1 MCDMSDME
9 RVLAWLDTAWYHTVC
24 RLPFLPCFG
33 ATVDVDDDVA
43 YDVDVDVVVEHE
55 GGGVVVHL
63 DIDRSWHQTVCRL
76 LSLSSQCFSN
86 TAFEL
91 MFRKRIGRNCIHETY
106 VGVDFERKDSRRR
119 YSWFD
124 PD

>member
-1 MCDMSDME
+1 MCDMGDME

-55 GGGVVVHL
+55 GGG
-63 DIDRSWHQTVCRL
+63 RW
-76 LSLSSQCFSN
+76 
-86 TAFEL
+86 
-91 MFRKRIGRNCIHETY
+91 CI
-106 VGVDFERKDSRRR
+106 
-119 YSWFD
+119 
-124 PD
+124 